1 MGNTDLDKADFIF
14 NNTADGLLAVD
25 RQQRIVHWNEAAEV
39 LLGFKARETL
49 GKRCHE
55 VIGGRDECGR
65 VVCQENCPGMIM
77 ALRQE
82 SVPTRDLLVR
92 AKVGREVWLN
102 LSTVLVPSRR
112 RDACV
117 LVHLFRDVSRQKE
130 TERIVERL
138 LLAAAKFSVFPG
150 TDSPITP
157 RLPSLSMNH
166 LTGREREVLRLL
178 ASGVSTKAVAQKL
191 FISRFTA
198 RNHVQKILAKLK
210 VHSRLEAA
218 TLALRNGLL

>member
-1 MGNTDLDKADFIF
+1 VGNTDLDKADFIF

-49 GKRCHE
+49 GGRCYE
-55 VIGGRDECGR
+55 VIGGRDESGCL
-65 VVCQENCPGMIM
+65 VCREACAGLAM
-77 ALRQE
+77 ALRRE
-82 SVPTRDLLVR
+82 PVPNHNLLVR
-92 AKVGREVWLN
+92 TKPGREVWTN
-102 LSTVLVPSRR
+102 VSTILMTSSRKHPF
-112 RDACV
+112 V